1 MCIGEKEEEMEHCR
15 KTENRNLQIFLS
27 FFVLSHLRNST
38 VQHVLLCLL
47 IICWSFEQSILKLYE
62 KKASLLYLAKTI

>member
-1 MCIGEKEEEMEHCR
+1 MCIGEKEEEMEQLKIKICR
-15 KTENRNLQIFLS
+15 YFSL
-27 FFVLSHLRNST
+27 FFDFYHLRNST

-62 KKASLLYLAKTI
+62 IKASLLYLAKTI